1 MRLRETTLAGVF
13 ALLVCFAGSRATL
26 ADGLSKQQSKP
37 SSAPAGL
44 AMLVQSVVDTVLEHH
59 IDPPARQQMILT
71 GIQELYKAAGAPVP
85 QQLSRRVSAVTTD
98 EQLARLLDDVWPASS
113 SQAVTARELEEA
125 LLNGLLN
132 SVSGGPYLVPEKER
146 KVQEQSAGNRYVG
159 IHIGL
164 GTDEKAK
171 RPAIMNVI
179 EGGPAA
185 RAGVQSNDL
194 LEEIDGV
201 DTKGM
206 PLREAVDRLRGDE
219 GTSVT
224 IKVRQAG
231 AAESRTY
238 TIVRGQHPLL
248 TIAGRH
254 KQSNGEWEFRMSD
267 SEPIAYVRI
276 SAMLGSTPHELR
288 KVAQRLESE
297 GIKAIILDL
306 RGRSPSSAHA
316 ALLLA
321 DSLLDHGTIGRV
333 RTGQGETVYQA
344 DSDAIFRE
352 WPMAV
357 LVDEFTTGA
366 AEWLAAAIQDN
377 QRGIVIGSPTSS
389 ARVNPGYAFVTSLV
403 RVGNSD
409 WAASL
414 ATGIL
419 ERGDGRPVSAFD
431 RSMPTVMR
439 EPLSKTTGVHPNH
452 VVAARGRMAGPSE
465 PDAAVNKAIEQLR
478 QLLKKT

>member
-1 MRLRETTLAGVF
+1 MRLLETTLPGLF
-13 ALLVCFAGSRATL
+13 ALLVCFAGPRATL
-26 ADGLSKQQSKP
+26 ADGPSNEQSKP
-37 SSAPAGL
+37 SSSPAGL
-44 AMLVQSVVDTVLEHH
+44 AMLVQTVVDTVLERH

-71 GIQELYKAAGAPVP
+71 GIQELYKAAGHPAP
-85 QQLSRRVSAVTTD
+85 QRLSSRVSAVTTT
-98 EQLARLLDDVWPASS
+98 EQLAHLLDQVWPASS
-113 SQAVTARELEEA
+113 SKAVTARELEEA

-132 SVSGGPYLVPEKER
+132 SVSGGAYLVPEKER
-146 KVQEQSAGNRYVG
+146 KVQEQNAGNRYVG
-159 IHIGL
+159 IHISL

-179 EGGPAA
+179 DGGPAGL
-185 RAGVQSNDL
+185 AGVQSNDL
-194 LEEIDGV
+194 IEEIEGV

-238 TIVRGQHPLL
+238 TIVRGRHPLP

-254 KQSNGEWEFRMSD
+254 KQPNGDWEFRMSD

-276 SAMLGSTPHELR
+276 SEMVGSTPHELR

-306 RGRSPSSAHA
+306 RGRSNSSAHT

-333 RTGQGETVYQA
+333 RTGQGETVYRA

-389 ARVNPGYAFVTSLV
+389 ARVNPGYAFVTTLV

-409 WAASL
+409 WAVSL

-419 ERGDGRPVSAFD
+419 ERGDGRPISAFD
-431 RSMPTVMR
+431 RSMPTVIR
-439 EPLSKTTGVHPNH
+439 EPMSKTTGVHPNH
-452 VVAARGRMAGPSE
+452 VVAQARNNDGLLDAGRGGE
-465 PDAAVNKAIEQLR
+465 
-478 QLLKKT
+478 